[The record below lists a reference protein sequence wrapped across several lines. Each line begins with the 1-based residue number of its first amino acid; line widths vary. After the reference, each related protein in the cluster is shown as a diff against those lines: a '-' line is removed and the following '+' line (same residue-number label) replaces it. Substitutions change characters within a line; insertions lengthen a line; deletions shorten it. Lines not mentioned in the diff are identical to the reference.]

1 MSVGFRVFG
10 IPVQQGSKKPG
21 QNRKTGKLF
30 VREETGER
38 LKTWRATV
46 TEAALQAREA
56 GDIPTITGAVRLD
69 VSFLMP
75 RPASISPKKRPY
87 PCVAPDLDKLIRAV
101 GDALKDAGVYRDDCL
116 IISIHA
122 SKQYATDD
130 LQNSPGAWIIVSE
143 IKEPVGVKS

>member
-10 IPVQQGSKKPG
+10 IPVQQGSKRPG
-21 QNRKTGKLF
+21 QNSKTGKLF

-56 GDIPTITGAVRLD
+56 GGLQTMSGAVRLD
-69 VSFLMP
+69 VHFFMP
-75 RPASISPKKRPY
+75 RPASISAKKRLY
-87 PCVAPDLDKLIRAV
+87 PQVAPDLDKLVRAV
-101 GDALKDAGVYRDDCL
+101 GDALKDAGVYKDDCL
-116 IISIHA
+116 ICSIQA

-130 LQNSPGAWIIVSE
+130 LEKSPGAWVIVSE
-143 IKEPVGVKS
+143 IGTQEVGR